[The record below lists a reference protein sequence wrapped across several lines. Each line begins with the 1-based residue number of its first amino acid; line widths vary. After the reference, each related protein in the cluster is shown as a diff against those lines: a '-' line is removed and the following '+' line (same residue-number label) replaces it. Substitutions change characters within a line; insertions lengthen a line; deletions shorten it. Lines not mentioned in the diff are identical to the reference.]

1 MKTNKKRI
9 LSYLIILIVYVLA
22 TFGGIYTYQFLN
34 DTIPFYWRLLIA
46 DVVATIITFLFS
58 VIFKNAS
65 VYDPYWSVQPP
76 VILLAFAIGK
86 QITTLR
92 LLLLIAVFIWAIRL
106 TANWAYTFKGLAHQD
121 WRYTMLKEKTK
132 FFYPVINFVGIHM
145 VPTLIVYA
153 CILPAVFV
161 FQSDT
166 NITFSWI
173 NILCFGISIFAVIL
187 QGTADYQMHKFR
199 KAKSKSSSNTS
210 NYGFIREG
218 VWKYSRHPNYLAEI
232 LMWWGIGLSSFF
244 ALNKNPIMLI
254 GAIANTLL
262 FLFISIPLAEG
273 HQSRKEGF
281 LQYKK
286 ETRMLFPFPKS
297 IKSKT

>member
-1 MKTNKKRI
+1 MKTNEKRI
-9 LSYLIILIVYVLA
+9 LSYLIILVVYVLA
-22 TFGGIYTYQFLN
+22 TIGGIFTYQFL
-34 DTIPFYWRLLIA
+34 DISIPFYWRLLVA
-46 DVVATIITFLFS
+46 DVVATVITFVFS

-86 QITTLR
+86 QITPLR

-106 TANWAYTFKGLAHQD
+106 TANWAYTFKGLDHQD

-132 FFYPVINFVGIHM
+132 FFYPFVNFVGIHM

-161 FQSDT
+161 FQNEQAS
-166 NITFSWI
+166 FSWI

-187 QGTADYQMHKFR
+187 QGTADIQMHKFR
-199 KAKSKSSSNTS
+199 KNKSKDSSNTS
-210 NYGFIREG
+210 TYGFIREG

-244 ALNKNPIMLI
+244 ALNKNPVMLI
-254 GAIANTLL
+254 GAFANTLL

-281 LQYKK
+281 EQYKK
-286 ETRMLFPFPKS
+286 ETRMLLPLPKML
-297 IKSKT
+297 KGKK

>member
-1 MKTNKKRI
+1 MISFKKSRTASFAIIVAIYVLVAI
-9 LSYLIILIVYVLA
+9 LGIIVYKNLDFA
-22 TFGGIYTYQFLN
+22 
-34 DTIPFYWRLLIA
+34 FYINLLIA
-46 DVVATIITFLFS
+46 DVSATAFVFLFS
-58 VIFKNAS
+58 VILKNAS
-65 VYDPYWSVQPP
+65 VYDPYWSVQPI
-76 VILLAFAIGK
+76 VICLGLAISG
-86 QITTLR
+86 TR
-92 LLLLIAVFIWAIRL
+92 LTAMIMVLCVCVWGVRL
-106 TANWAYTFKGLAHQD
+106 TANWAYTFLGMAHQD

-161 FQSDT
+161 FQNDV
-166 NITFSWI
+166 NISFSWI

-286 ETRMLFPFPKS
+286 ETRMLLPLPKS
-297 IKSKT
+297 IK